1 MYFFPDERLVHP
13 PAHPPHSLS
22 SAHPHDIPRYTINM
36 PVQFRHSK
44 LDSLSDKEI
53 HAFLSQCIK
62 LWFQSHNSYYKSKGL
77 TSEHKLTQHFV
88 KLESF
93 YDKIQPVLRSIGW
106 MILPFKDF
114 KKDLTLTVKS
124 KKLLSDRIFM
134 ADLNRYL
141 DQILRTTFDRLVAE
155 KASSATS
162 ASATSAAT
170 SSAKVIDTLIDDA
183 RAKAIA
189 MADSDDLWK

>member
-1 MYFFPDERLVHP
+1 MYFFPYERLVHP
-13 PAHPPHSLS
+13 PPRTPTTLS
-22 SAHPHDIPRYTINM
+22 SAHPPPINNANM

-44 LDSLSDKEI
+44 LDSLVDKEI
-53 HAFLSQCIK
+53 PAFLSQCIK
-62 LWFQSHNSYYKSKGL
+62 MWFQSHNSYYKSKGL

-106 MILPFKDF
+106 TILPFKDF

-155 KASSATS
+155 KGSATATSTSATYS
-162 ASATSAAT
+162 AS
-170 SSAKVIDTLIDDA
+170 VIDTLIDDA

-189 MADSDDLWK
+189 MADSDDLFR

>member
-1 MYFFPDERLVHP
+1 MMYFFPDTRLVYPH
-13 PAHPPHSLS
+13 HRHSLFC
-22 SAHPHDIPRYTINM
+22 IRYTM

-44 LDSLSDKEI
+44 LDSLADKERT
-53 HAFLSQCIK
+53 AFLSQCIK
-62 LWFQSHNSYYKSKGL
+62 MWFQSHNCYYKLAGL

-93 YDKIQPVLRSIGW
+93 YDEIQPVLRTIGW
-106 MILPFKDF
+106 MILPFWDF

-141 DQILRTTFDRLVAE
+141 DQLLRTVFDRLVAE
-155 KASSATS
+155 KGGSAIAVALPLT
-162 ASATSAAT
+162 
-170 SSAKVIDTLIDDA
+170 DTMVDADA
-183 RAKAIA
+183 RAKAVA
-189 MADSDDLWK
+189 MADSDDLWT